1 MASPFGRRDLVYAAL
16 VTTWPRETVRRTMS
30 ALRPLANSDLA
41 PAMRAYMKDVA
52 PFLGVR
58 AGVRRRALHSSWH
71 DLGSP
76 TSDEL
81 GYTSLLL
88 MGQREREFHYAAY
101 DLIACY
107 IDAADEKFLIE
118 YMQDLLITK
127 PWWDTV
133 DGLGTAGV
141 SPLCQRYDA
150 REIVWQ
156 WSRSPNQWLNRAA
169 IQHQRG
175 WKRDTDVEFIL
186 ELCDVHA
193 ASREFFVAKAVGWA
207 LRDLARL
214 DAPSVR
220 RFLRQ
225 HPDLSPV
232 AVREARRGLATS

>member
-1 MASPFGRRDLVYAAL
+1 
-16 VTTWPRETVRRTMS
+16 
-30 ALRPLANSDLA
+30 
-41 PAMRAYMKDVA
+41 
-52 PFLGVR
+52 
-58 AGVRRRALHSSWH
+58 
-71 DLGSP
+71 
-76 TSDEL
+76 
-81 GYTSLLL
+81 

-133 DGLGTAGV
+133 DGMGTAGV

-193 ASREFFVAKAVGWA
+193 ASREYFVARPSVGRCATSLDWMHP
-207 LRDLARL
+207 RCDVSCVNTRTSARL
-214 DAPSVR
+214 RFARPDVASRRPNRYASRTRRHSQRPRQPVHLPEKTPAGMARNLISLLISATRRNPS
-220 RFLRQ
+220 F
-225 HPDLSPV
+225 S
-232 AVREARRGLATS
+232 ARERWQGSSCPFESR